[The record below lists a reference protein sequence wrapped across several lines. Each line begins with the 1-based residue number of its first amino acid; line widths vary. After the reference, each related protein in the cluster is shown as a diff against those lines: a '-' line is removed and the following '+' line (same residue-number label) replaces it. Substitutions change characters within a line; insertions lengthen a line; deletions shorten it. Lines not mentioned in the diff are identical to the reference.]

1 MSTALDFIRENYGD
15 DEPQTDDE
23 PEKISSEIIESS
35 QKCELSL
42 YVKKTQYSPKLNNIQ
57 VVKENIKTSIT
68 GLTVLYF
75 IYFLGAYFIIKGEV
89 GAANIEEC
97 AVKMVNIDGLATT
110 LQEGMNLCAQSR
122 FDLTNLGIPGLEKIL
137 TATEVYET
145 VNNLPGIKQIMYTI
159 DIVTRASELVCSV
172 SNFLISGLNSA
183 YKISQGNKD
192 ITEFGNAAIVITS
205 LVILYTVLNKITT
218 LMVSIF
224 GKPTN
229 EEKTYKL
236 TETQL
241 SSLVKRGGR
250 KKKYG
255 GNPMSIDISLI
266 KTKIEE
272 VFGQNYLIEIENK
285 IQSLMDKKDID
296 FSKNQARRNVMIKD
310 TESKLKEKMAVIK
323 TTSTSTN
330 SQNILSIKQPSMSRS
345 ISKKNKKKPLSKRTR
360 KSRGSPINN
369 NKNTIKSKKP
379 FINPNSNYY
388 TTVE

>member
-1 MSTALDFIRENYGD
+1 
-15 DEPQTDDE
+15 
-23 PEKISSEIIESS
+23 
-35 QKCELSL
+35 
-42 YVKKTQYSPKLNNIQ
+42 
-57 VVKENIKTSIT
+57 
-68 GLTVLYF
+68 
-75 IYFLGAYFIIKGEV
+75 
-89 GAANIEEC
+89 
-97 AVKMVNIDGLATT
+97 
-110 LQEGMNLCAQSR
+110 
-122 FDLTNLGIPGLEKIL
+122 
-137 TATEVYET
+137 